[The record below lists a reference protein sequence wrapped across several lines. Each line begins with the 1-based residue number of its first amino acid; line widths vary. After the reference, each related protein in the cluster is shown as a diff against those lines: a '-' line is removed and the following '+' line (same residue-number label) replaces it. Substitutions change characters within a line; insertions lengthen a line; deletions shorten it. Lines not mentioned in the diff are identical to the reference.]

1 MGLFP
6 VVWRLTG
13 GVVVSCEGITVAVVA
28 VVSKQGLVVV
38 VLVPVERLDFKAAAL
53 GVSADDAGH
62 SLVHLVWR
70 ACGIFS

>member
-38 VLVPVERLDFKAAAL
+38 VLVPVEGQDPGAAPL
-53 GVSADDAGH
+53 GVTTEEAGRAGH
-62 SLVHLVWR
+62 
-70 ACGIFS
+70 